1 MGSCVGPC
9 HVDDG
14 TGKAVTYNSY
24 FQYDY
29 GNADLDTRH
38 RVALT
43 MTYDLPFGKTMS
55 GPESLVV
62 KGWSVNSIYYAQTG
76 NPITVSSSVNTS
88 GLPVT
93 ERPNQSKPT
102 AAGFKKSITEW
113 YDVSQFTL
121 PGVDLLGNA
130 HRNSIFGPGTQA
142 LGLSLFKTFPIW
154 EKANLQFRAESFNL
168 LNTPT
173 FNQPNGSITY
183 NSSGVGTTGNGSA
196 TITSTSPAA
205 SPRQVQLALKLIF

>member
-1 MGSCVGPC
+1 
-9 HVDDG
+9 
-14 TGKAVTYNSY
+14 
-24 FQYDY
+24 
-29 GNADLDTRH
+29 
-38 RVALT
+38 
-43 MTYDLPFGKTMS
+43 
-55 GPESLVV
+55 
-62 KGWSVNSIYYAQTG
+62 
-76 NPITVSSSVNTS
+76 TS
-88 GLPVT
+88 GLPIT
-93 ERPNQSKPT
+93 QRPNQKTPSST
-102 AAGFKKSITEW
+102 GFKRSLNEW
-113 YDVSQFTL
+113 YDVTQFTL
-121 PGVDLLGNA
+121 PGQGLLGNA

-142 LGLSLFKTFPIW
+142 LGFSLFKTFPIW